1 MMKQK
6 KKKEGNGTM
15 IYHNQKN
22 MKDSGEM
29 IKNMEKEYSLLNRE
43 IKFIMECGKRI
54 KRMEVES

>member
-1 MMKQK
+1 
-6 KKKEGNGTM
+6 M